1 MNKTLIKEQYIDRFQ
16 TADSLGS
23 DSLFGSLFKSMGLQL
38 IKLGRDKNIKKTIFA
53 IIPENENITLNELR
67 EEAYRDKGFVLKD
80 LSEIKPYWSELPVEA
95 KYILKHSVFNI
106 YISAS
111 HYGDSELKK
120 GIWKYPGN
128 TARSIISW
136 TNWEIVEER

>member
-95 KYILKHSVFNI
+95 K
-106 YISAS
+106 
-111 HYGDSELKK
+111 
-120 GIWKYPGN
+120 
-128 TARSIISW
+128 
-136 TNWEIVEER
+136 